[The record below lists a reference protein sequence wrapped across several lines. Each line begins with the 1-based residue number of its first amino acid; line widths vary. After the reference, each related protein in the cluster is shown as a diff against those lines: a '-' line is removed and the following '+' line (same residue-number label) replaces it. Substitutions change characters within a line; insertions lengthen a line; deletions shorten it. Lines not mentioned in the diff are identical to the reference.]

1 MNILSPSILAADFAK
16 LGEQVSAAS
25 DAGAEYIHVDIMDGH
40 FVPNLSMGSIVVE
53 AIRPVTEKVLD
64 VHLMVENPEDY
75 IDQFARAGADSIT
88 VHAEAT
94 DEDGL
99 EALLKAIKSKG
110 LKTGV
115 SINPETAVERI
126 PRRLLKDID
135 MILIMSVHPGFG
147 GQSFIED
154 TYNKIRDMRAIL
166 NEMGLSS
173 NIEVDGGINLQNVEK
188 VIEAGANV
196 IVAGTSVFAGDIEK
210 NVKNFMQKM

>member
-64 VHLMVENPEDY
+64 VHLMIENPEDY

-147 GQSFIED
+147 GQSFIEH

-196 IVAGTSVFAGDIEK
+196 IVAGTSVFSGDIEK

>member
-64 VHLMVENPEDY
+64 VHLMIENPEDY

-196 IVAGTSVFAGDIEK
+196 IVAGTSVFSGDIEK

>member
-25 DAGAEYIHVDIMDGH
+25 NAGAEYIHVDIMDGH

-53 AIRPVTEKVLD
+53 AIRPVTDKVID
-64 VHLMVENPEDY
+64 VHLMIENPEDY
-75 IDQFARAGADSIT
+75 IEQFARAGADSIT
-88 VHAEAT
+88 VHAEVT

-99 EALLKAIKSKG
+99 EVLLKEIKSKG
-110 LKTGV
+110 IKTGV
-115 SINPETAVERI
+115 SINPETPIDRI
-126 PRRLLKDID
+126 PRKLLKDID

-154 TYNKIRDMRAIL
+154 TYNKIRDMRVIL

-196 IVAGTSVFAGDIEK
+196 IVAGTSVFAGDIET

>member
-64 VHLMVENPEDY
+64 VHLMIENPEDY

>member
-16 LGEQVSAAS
+16 LGEQVSVAS

-196 IVAGTSVFAGDIEK
+196 IVAGTSVFSGDIEK